1 MSKQQK
7 LDLDPKA
14 IQEINFTWNLDRV
27 EGSSMFFITEEAK
40 ETVKVFSQAKN
51 IGPQDIRGRP
61 PPTSP
66 GPPLNYLFYP
76 DALKWRPGDVLI

>member
-1 MSKQQK
+1 
-7 LDLDPKA
+7 
-14 IQEINFTWNLDRV
+14 
-27 EGSSMFFITEEAK
+27 MFFITEEAK

-66 GPPLNYLFYP
+66 GLPLNYLFYP
-76 DALKWRPGDVLI
+76 DALK

>member
-1 MSKQQK
+1 
-7 LDLDPKA
+7 
-14 IQEINFTWNLDRV
+14 
-27 EGSSMFFITEEAK
+27 MFFITEEAK

-51 IGPQDIRGRP
+51 IGPQDIRGRS

-76 DALKWRPGDVLI
+76 DALK